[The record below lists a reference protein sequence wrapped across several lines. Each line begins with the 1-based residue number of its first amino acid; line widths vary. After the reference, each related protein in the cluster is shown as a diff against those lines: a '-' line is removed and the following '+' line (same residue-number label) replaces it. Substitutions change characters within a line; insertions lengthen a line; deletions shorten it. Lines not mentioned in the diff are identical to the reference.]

1 MKFVAAV
8 SLFSPKT
15 ELVDPL
21 TDPNKVYYSPG
32 IIGFVAVFL
41 MMLAATFLIL
51 DMVRRVRRVRY
62 RTEIQEKLARETSAK
77 GSQTNK

>member
-1 MKFVAAV
+1 MQFIEFLNV
-8 SLFSPKT
+8 FGPKS

-21 TDPNKVYYSPG
+21 TDPNKVYNSPG
-32 IIGFVAVFL
+32 LIGFFAVFL

-62 RTEIQEKLARETSAK
+62 RTEIQEKLAGEAAVK
-77 GSQTNK
+77 GRKSNK

>member
-1 MKFVAAV
+1 MKFVTAL
-8 SLFSPKT
+8 SLFAPRA

-21 TDPNKVYYSPG
+21 TDPNKIYYSPG
-32 IIGFVAVFL
+32 VIGFVAVFL

-77 GSQTNK
+77 GSKTNK

>member
-1 MKFVAAV
+1 MQFIEFVNV
-8 SLFSPKT
+8 FGPKS
-15 ELVDPL
+15 ELIDPL

-32 IIGFVAVFL
+32 VIGFVAVFL

-62 RTEIQEKLARETSAK
+62 RTEIQGKLAGEAAVK
-77 GSQTNK
+77 GRKSNK

>member
-1 MKFVAAV
+1 MKFVTAL
-8 SLFSPKT
+8 SLFSPKS

-21 TDPNKVYYSPG
+21 TDPNKIYYSPG
-32 IIGFVAVFL
+32 VIGFVAVFL

-77 GSQTNK
+77 GSKTNK

>member
-1 MKFVAAV
+1 MQFIEFLNV
-8 SLFSPKT
+8 FGPKS
-15 ELVDPL
+15 ELIDPL

-32 IIGFVAVFL
+32 VIGFVAVFL

-62 RTEIQEKLARETSAK
+62 RTEIQEKLASEAAAK
-77 GSQTNK
+77 RSKTNK

>member
-1 MKFVAAV
+1 MKFLISNVV
-8 SLFSPKT
+8 FGPKS

-62 RTEIQEKLARETSAK
+62 RTEIQEKLAGETAAK
-77 GSQTNK
+77 GRKTDK

>member
-1 MKFVAAV
+1 MQFIEFVNV
-8 SLFSPKT
+8 FGPKS
-15 ELVDPL
+15 ELIDPL

-32 IIGFVAVFL
+32 VIGFVAVFL

-62 RTEIQEKLARETSAK
+62 RTEIQEKLAGEAAVK
-77 GSQTNK
+77 GRKYNK

>member
-1 MKFVAAV
+1 MSIWNHLAA
-8 SLFSPKT
+8 FTPKV
-15 ELVDPL
+15 EVVDPL

-32 IIGFVAVFL
+32 VVGFIAVFL

-62 RTEIQEKLARETSAK
+62 RTEIQEKLASEAAAK
-77 GSQTNK
+77 GRKSDK

>member
-1 MKFVAAV
+1 MQFIEFVNV
-8 SLFSPKT
+8 FGPKS
-15 ELVDPL
+15 ELIDPL

-32 IIGFVAVFL
+32 VIGFVAVFL

-62 RTEIQEKLARETSAK
+62 RTEIQEKLAGEAAVK
-77 GSQTNK
+77 GRKSNK

>member
-1 MKFVAAV
+1 MQFIEFLNV
-8 SLFSPKT
+8 FGPKS
-15 ELVDPL
+15 ELIDPL

-32 IIGFVAVFL
+32 VIGFVAVFL

-62 RTEIQEKLARETSAK
+62 RTEIQEKLASEAAAK
-77 GSQTNK
+77 GSKTNK

>member
-1 MKFVAAV
+1 MNILLLSAA
-8 SLFSPKT
+8 FAPKT
-15 ELVDPL
+15 EVVDPL

-32 IIGFVAVFL
+32 VIGFVAVFL

-62 RTEIQEKLARETSAK
+62 RTEIQEKLAREAAAK
-77 GSQTNK
+77 GRKTDK

>member
-1 MKFVAAV
+1 MNILLLSAA
-8 SLFSPKT
+8 FAPRT
-15 ELVDPL
+15 EVVDPL

-32 IIGFVAVFL
+32 VIGFVAVFL

-62 RTEIQEKLARETSAK
+62 RTEIQEKLAREAAAK
-77 GSQTNK
+77 GRKTDK

>member
-1 MKFVAAV
+1 MKFLI
-8 SLFSPKT
+8 SHLPFGPKS

-32 IIGFVAVFL
+32 VVGFVAVFL

-62 RTEIQEKLARETSAK
+62 RTEIQEKLASEAAAK
-77 GSQTNK
+77 GRKTNK